1 MELQPAEL
9 SLSPPPADPFE
20 VGVDDDFIFYLRQG
34 AEALRGGR
42 AQEARGALER
52 AFALRPDSSRA
63 QNLLGLAYFK
73 LGLLEAAKAIYDRL
87 VREFPSEASLLVNLG
102 LVLLRQGRLSESES
116 AFREALARN
125 PGHVRAH
132 CYLGL
137 VLYRRGAFEEAK
149 EHFVKGEARDFA
161 LKVEGKLLGSQPG
174 RKPAEALLEAVAT
187 EGVARISTAPP
198 EATFRSVEPA
208 RDESPVRNEE
218 AWEGT
223 TGGLPETAEDYQT
236 PSLLSVIGATP
247 ARAPIP
253 DADTERSVRPAVFDS
268 DPPRDAEISVPVVD
282 PRVVTLDDLEFML
295 GFSADA
301 ERPREVRLL
310 LEGAAFVEERKLVA
324 VYGAGALS
332 EAGEALEPDPARA
345 RFARL
350 EGYGRVLL
358 AVDGHAVALRE
369 ARDLV
374 VRLGA
379 LAGFEGR
386 FAFKRMQVVG
396 LEVLRLSGDGSVLLD
411 APGRPVVVTVSAQED
426 FTVSPDAVLGWSL
439 ALTVDREEGPLGN
452 GFLRFRGDGFVL
464 LGA

>member
-1 MELQPAEL
+1 MELSTSEF

-34 AEALRGGR
+34 GEALRAGR

-87 VREFPSEASLLVNLG
+87 VREYPGEASLLVNLG
-102 LVLLRQGRLSESES
+102 LVLLRQGRLSESEAS
-116 AFREALARN
+116 FREALSRN

-149 EHFVKGEARDFA
+149 EHFVRGEARDFA
-161 LKVEGKLLGSQPG
+161 LKVEHKLAGADPG
-174 RKPAEALLEAVAT
+174 RKPAEALLEEVAH

-198 EATFRSVEPA
+198 EATFRSVEPV
-208 RDESPVRNEE
+208 RDESPIRNEE

-223 TGGLPETAEDYQT
+223 TGGLPETSEDYQT
-236 PSLLSVIGATP
+236 PSLLSVIGAGP
-247 ARAPIP
+247 ARVPIP
-253 DADTERSVRPAVFDS
+253 DADTERNQRAAVYDS
-268 DPPRDAEISVPVVD
+268 DPPRDVELSVPVVD
-282 PRVVTLDDLEFML
+282 PKVVTLEDLEFML
-295 GFSADA
+295 GFSTDA

-324 VYGAGALS
+324 VHGAGALS
-332 EAGEALEPDPARA
+332 PAGEALEPEPGRA

-358 AVDGHAVALRE
+358 SVDGHAVALRE

-386 FAFKRMQVVG
+386 FAFKRQEVAG
-396 LEVLRLSGDGSVLLD
+396 LDVLRLSGDGSVLID
-411 APGRPVVVTVSAQED
+411 APGRPVVVAVGAQEG
-426 FTVSPDAVLGWSL
+426 FSVSPDAVLGWSL
-439 ALTVDREEGPLGN
+439 SLSVESELGPLGN
-452 GFLRFRGDGFVL
+452 AFLRFGGDGFVL
-464 LGA
+464 IGA